1 MRNTIIKSILVL
13 VMAFLALPMMGQN
26 YLKIYFKDGHTER
39 HYMHLVNNITM
50 TRYDMEGNLHS
61 DYQMQQIVMS
71 DTTYSYYIDDI
82 DSMTFKKVDE
92 EQINNYVEIIRNV
105 VTPIYEQCSTAEE
118 MEEHLNE
125 IKNIEGVEDVLC
137 SGTEIIIKVRDWHDM
152 VFMYPVVTEDGD
164 ISLTSD
170 SKKIEDQTIKLQMQH
185 LQEDVSKIKVAIAFQ
200 MIDDPRF
207 KEQMNSLKH
216 LTDQFNEM
224 GFKAVFIPSKEGG
237 DLDID
242 FYSRRMFEY
251 DIVILDT
258 HGFYNENSNIHGFL
272 TGEYLGVSTPEIM
285 FWNWVDEHLDK
296 FGLYGIEPLKTDID
310 DAFIGYCRTG
320 YFTSGV
326 FIGVYEKRI
335 GKNSLGFGD
344 GYHIV
349 FNGACSS
356 LEGNSTLIRHDGK
369 EFPGS
374 DAVAQIFFHKGA
386 DIYMGYNNT
395 CEESGHAAYNYYQW
409 MLSGYSHETA
419 FDHIPDYQ
427 KDQQEFEA
435 SLIDIFQTDSKRGLF
450 ILKTQTTEKP
460 EQEVNEEYKK
470 NKEIKLEGLT
480 YSYYPTSIDFGF
492 RVSKE
497 QNVDQLESYQYQEFF
512 SDNPNYVEG
521 ATDKQVA
528 FSAVFN
534 NPDPGETYYYRAF
547 TFDGIHHN
555 WGEEKHFTIKGF
567 DNLSISTNSVSLNVG
582 QTTTIDITSGS
593 GSYIIECSD
602 EHIAT
607 AFISGNIISV
617 NALNVG
623 VATITVSDKVSGQT
637 ASILVTVTG
646 QADTRELMVTK
657 TVNKTV
663 FSIYKKTL
671 DENDYRTNPDG
682 WKCYRSELILD
693 IIKEGKTE
701 SYVVDNNIYLDK
713 QDSHHGGQ
721 QPCMLLDF
729 NKNMIGIF
737 CNPKGSGYNYE
748 MDGYFYSSSMDNV
761 NFSKETV
768 FEGANWGWFPYFRD
782 YGDDNI
788 YLCNFSYGGYFT
800 ILAVRENGSWELY
813 YDNDDISPE
822 AAEQIWKRIG
832 SVLVIGNTQDE
843 DVDDRI
849 HTVIPEEI
857 RDEIEEYIPIY
868 DGMNPP
874 NIEDAYFLSPQIL
887 IGSSRSFDY
896 IGSEYAYEYQKYSN
910 QDMANNTI
918 DMVRVQGDGI
928 EWAKGSGAFI
938 SGTGNNFTIYFIME
952 GESDGIWT
960 KEAYIVSGTKTASG
974 IKDLTCGFILTEKGD
989 DPDGRL
995 VDVGTFRFFT
1005 DQDGMSETTSWP
1017 YGTQYGT
1024 RKRVKEN
1031 SDRPNS
1037 HEKSH
1042 ATLKHLKKP

>member
-1 MRNTIIKSILVL
+1 MKNTIFKGILAL
-13 VMAFLALPMMGQN
+13 VMAFMALPMMGQD
-26 YLKIYFKDGHTER
+26 YLKIYFKDGHSER
-39 HYMHLVNNITM
+39 HFMHHVDNISVTK
-50 TRYDMEGNLHS
+50 YDLEGNLHN
-61 DYQMQQIVMS
+61 DYQMQQIIMK
-71 DTTYSYYIDDI
+71 DTTYSYYLSDI
-82 DSMTFKKVDE
+82 DKMSFNKVDE
-92 EQINNYVEIIRNV
+92 EQLKKRVASVQSALEPFIQ
-105 VTPIYEQCSTAEE
+105 QCSSVEDFASHIE
-118 MEEHLNE
+118 E
-125 IKNIEGVEDVLC
+125 IKSINGVENVYSEGTDFVIQILDWFEIRFTNQPMPNKSLSSLNSLPKKDVKQLMPI
-137 SGTEIIIKVRDWHDM
+137 SKDESPFD
-152 VFMYPVVTEDGD
+152 VTIG
-164 ISLTSD
+164 
-170 SKKIEDQTIKLQMQH
+170 
-185 LQEDVSKIKVAIAFQ
+185 FQ
-200 MIDDPRF
+200 MVTDTKWSDEKERIDELCEDF
-207 KEQMNSLKH
+207 KSMDYQPNLYLGKEMDMDFFYKH
-216 LTDQFNEM
+216 IFDSNLL
-224 GFKAVFIPSKEGG
+224 FI
-237 DLDID
+237 
-242 FYSRRMFEY
+242 
-251 DIVILDT
+251 DT
-258 HGFYNENSNIHGFL
+258 HGGCGIFNKKH
-272 TGEYLGVSTPEIM
+272 YLYT
-285 FWNWVDEHLDK
+285 
-296 FGLYGIEPLKTDID
+296 GIEAKYAWAAMVGVAELRALGID
-310 DAFIGYCRTG
+310 VNNIDLDDVGITCCSHDDGGWFGEKWYWMVKEDYIHKSPYRFTG
-320 YFTSGV
+320 TGPHIV
-326 FIGVYEKRI
+326 FIG
-335 GKNSLGFGD
+335 S
-344 GYHIV
+344 
-349 FNGACSS
+349 CSS
-356 LEGNSTLIRHDGK
+356 LEGNDILTRSDGVQLYGNDS
-369 EFPGS
+369 F
-374 DAVAQIFFHKGA
+374 AQVFFDKGA
-386 DIYMGYNNT
+386 DVYLGYNRGT
-395 CEESGHAAYNYYQW
+395 ARATGAGASFFDYMMHGASVEQAFQKLHPLYKYESDTEEKAYLVDLYKN
-409 MLSGYSHETA
+409 
-419 FDHIPDYQ
+419 
-427 KDQQEFEA
+427 
-435 SLIDIFQTDSKRGLF
+435 DSESKKLF
-450 ILKTQTTEKP
+450 IVNTKTEEKTE
-460 EQEVNEEYKK
+460 
-470 NKEIKLEGLT
+470 
-480 YSYYPTSIDFGF
+480 
-492 RVSKE
+492 
-497 QNVDQLESYQYQEFF
+497 QEFF
-512 SDNPNYVEG
+512 NEYKNTGQVELRGETAVSAKNHQENYDYLHFGFKIAKQPKVDDLANGEEIS
-521 ATDKQVA
+521 AHNTDTQTGEVT
-528 FSAVFN
+528 FSAMFT
-534 NPDPGETYYYRAF
+534 PTPGETYFYRAF
-547 TFDGIHHN
+547 TYDGIHYN
-555 WGEEKHFTIKGF
+555 WGEEKSFTISQ
-567 DNLSISTNSVSLNVG
+567 LTVSTNYLSLEVG
-582 QTTTIDITSGS
+582 WTRTVNITSGS
-593 GSYIIECSD
+593 GSYVIESSD
-602 EHIAT
+602 EHVAT
-607 AFISGNIISV
+607 AFVDGSTISV

-623 VATITVSDKVSGQT
+623 ESTITVSDKVTGQT
-637 ASILVTVTG
+637 ATILVTVTG
-646 QADTRELMVTK
+646 QADTRELMITK

-663 FSIYKKTL
+663 YSIYKKTL
-671 DENDYRTNPDG
+671 DENDYRTIPDG

-693 IIKEGKTE
+693 IIKDGKTE